1 MNFNIKLWLLAV
13 LLNVAAGAQ
22 VFKQFTAGEKVY
34 NVLEIGGLIVQSK
47 DVIKFE
53 MVIPSDKRPKGY
65 EKVDIKEGDIVK
77 MMNGKKIKDVK
88 DIEEI
93 YNKAGIG
100 DEIKFGLDRAGN
112 LFISSFKKADP
123 SKLPQIK
130 TITMGSDGK
139 DGLFPLPGTGLAAK
153 ESGGKLLVA
162 LVLPNAPSEI
172 SKAGVNEGDVI
183 LSVNGIKVTGKDAA
197 EKEISKVKTGDNMKM
212 EITTGGK
219 TRELKFKKAE
229 ENGKIIIRK

>member
-1 MNFNIKLWLLAV
+1 MRHLFIQILLPVLFISAV
-13 LLNVAAGAQ
+13 NAQ
-22 VFKQFTAGEKVY
+22 VFKQFTAGEKVC

-65 EKVDIKEGDIVK
+65 EKVDIKAGDIIK

-88 DIEEI
+88 DIEDI
-93 YNKAGIG
+93 YNNAKVG
-100 DEIKFGLDRAGN
+100 DEIKFGLDRSGN
-112 LFISSFKKADP
+112 LFIASFKKADP

-130 TITMGSDGK
+130 TITMGADGK
-139 DGLFPLPGTGLAAK
+139 ESLVPLPGTGLIAK
-153 ESGGKLLVA
+153 ESGGKLVVS

-172 SKAGVNEGDVI
+172 TKAGVKEGDVI
-183 LSVNGIKVTGKDAA
+183 VSVNGTKVSGKNGA
-197 EKEISKVKTGDNMKM
+197 EKEAAKVKTGDNMKM

-219 TRELKFKKAE
+219 TKEIKFKKAE
-229 ENGKIIIRK
+229 DSGKFIIRK

>member
-1 MNFNIKLWLLAV
+1 MRPIFIQILLSVLFISAV
-13 LLNVAAGAQ
+13 NAQ

-34 NVLEIGGLIVQSK
+34 NVLEIGGLIIQSK

-88 DIEEI
+88 DIEDI
-93 YNKAGIG
+93 YNNAKVG
-100 DEIKFGLDRAGN
+100 DDIKFGLDRGGN
-112 LFISSFKKADP
+112 LFIASFKKADP

-130 TITMGSDGK
+130 TITMGADGK
-139 DGLFPLPGTGLAAK
+139 ESMLPLPGTGLIAK
-153 ESGGKLLVA
+153 ESGGKLSVA
-162 LVLPNAPSEI
+162 AVLPNAPSEI
-172 SKAGVNEGDVI
+172 TKAGVKEGDIIV
-183 LSVNGIKVTGKDAA
+183 SVNGVKISGKDTA
-197 EKEISKVKTGDNMKM
+197 EKELSKVKTGETLKM

-219 TRELKFKKAE
+219 TKELKFKKAE
-229 ENGKIIIRK
+229 ESGKFIIRK